1 MEKLILSE
9 EWIDKVLDAGFK
21 SLVGEQMK
29 RFEIL
34 TNQQDIKKA
43 CKELAYEKKR
53 EIKALLKAFNH
64 GVKFITPQ
72 TKKDRV

>member
-9 EWIDKVLDAGFK
+9 EYIVKVLNMGFN

-34 TNQQDIKKA
+34 EDKIEIKKA
-43 CKELAYEKKR
+43 CKELCYEKKR
-53 EIKALLKAFNH
+53 EILALLKAFNH
-64 GVKFITPQ
+64 GVKFIAPKT
-72 TKKDRV
+72 TTN

>member
-9 EWIDKVLDAGFK
+9 EWIDKVLDAGFN

-34 TNQQDIKKA
+34 SNTQDIKKA
-43 CKELAYEKKR
+43 CKELSYEKKR

-64 GVKFITPQ
+64 GVKFIAPK
-72 TKKDRV
+72 TKKD